1 MVSLVFSCNQ
11 EDGVRQY
18 VETDNEPAVSDSGTE
33 KKAEQTDPYLSW
45 ILPEGWIERKGGG
58 LRLATF
64 IIGNE
69 KSRTSCTLV
78 SLKGDGGGIRANIR
92 RWLGQLN
99 LSSELAEETALTR
112 FISAQTKIETSSGL
126 TGLFIDFTS
135 MTGSPERESML
146 VTVFQLSD
154 QTVFVKML
162 EKESILI
169 RSREDYLKL
178 VLSLGISKGKAIEK
192 N

>member
-1 MVSLVFSCNQ
+1 M
-11 EDGVRQY
+11 RQY
-18 VETDNEPAVSDSGTE
+18 VETNDEPAVSGSGTE
-33 KKAEQTDPYLSW
+33 HKAEQTNPHLNWTVPD
-45 ILPEGWIERKGGG
+45 GWIERKGGG

-69 KSRTSCTLV
+69 KSRIFCTLV

-99 LSSELAEETALTR
+99 LSSELTEETDLTR
-112 FISAQTKIETSSGL
+112 FISNQKKIETSGGL
-126 TGLFIDFTS
+126 TGLFVDFTS
-135 MTGSPERESML
+135 LTGSPERESMM

-154 QTVFVKML
+154 QSVFVKML
-162 EKESILI
+162 DKESILI
-169 RSREDYLKL
+169 RNREDYLKL
-178 VLSLGISKGKAIEK
+178 ARSLAIVKGESVEK